1 MNVRPRR
8 WWLVPALGRSRVV
21 RAVDRVEALVV
32 VASLAL
38 VLFAA
43 LYCSSLA
50 DAFYTSRSHTVA
62 AEAATHHRIDAT
74 ATAASTAEPKTVQQA
89 IQRYTVH
96 VRWLAQNVTREKDL
110 TLDHAVKAGDHVP
123 VWLDD
128 RGQRDC
134 TTAHRRRRSRRRRRR
149 GGTSVGCRDVG
160 DRRLGLCAAPA
171 AQRRP
176 VPIHGTG
183 PFSGLL
189 VDNGGG
195 PSARS
200 H

>member
-128 RGQRDC
+128 RGNA
-134 TTAHRRRRSRRRRRR
+134 TAPPLTDADAH
-149 GGTSVGCRDVG
+149 GDAVGAAALLWVVATSVIAASVFVL
-160 DRRLGLCAAPA
+160 RRLLNGVRYRSWDRAL
-171 AQRRP
+171 QW
-176 VPIHGTG
+176 
-183 PFSGLL
+183 LL